1 MDKFVE
7 RRWSNLLCIKQ
18 EEHYFICS
26 RHCARKT
33 FIMRKTILDDGSYPY
48 LTEGAELVGEPGP
61 MHSANEYIFQSSGRV
76 LSSETRNS
84 SYTKYKME

>member
-1 MDKFVE
+1 
-7 RRWSNLLCIKQ
+7 
-18 EEHYFICS
+18 
-26 RHCARKT
+26 
-33 FIMRKTILDDGSYPY
+33 MRKTILDDGSYPY

>member
-26 RHCARKT
+26 RHCARKA
-33 FIMRKTILDDGSYPY
+33 FIMRKTILDDG
-48 LTEGAELVGEPGP
+48 
-61 MHSANEYIFQSSGRV
+61 V
-76 LSSETRNS
+76 LSLSDRRSGAGRRTRPHAFS
-84 SYTKYKME
+84 KRIHISIER